1 MNESVKF
8 PWIEVLRK
16 NVKKHPFYHLKLSGI
31 QNLQEISE
39 TVSLL
44 LLSSY
49 RVDISERHP
58 AQKKWGY
65 NGVCGFMSRE
75 GWKIFPELTSF
86 IMDIYIYMKTINTWQ
101 FWKRAMFGGMMN

>member
-1 MNESVKF
+1 M
-8 PWIEVLRK
+8 LGK
-16 NVKKHPFYHLKLSGI
+16 NGEIHIRILPISINLWHPKPFSPQKKCHQK
-31 QNLQEISE
+31 
-39 TVSLL
+39 TVSDC
-44 LLSSY
+44 Y
-49 RVDISERHP
+49 FFHPRDVDISERHP

-101 FWKRAMFGGMMN
+101 FCKRAMFGGMVT